1 MKIDSD
7 INLLILFKSMIQY
20 TFQFISMI
28 QYTFQFISMIQYTFI
43 HNIILSLICYT
54 YIFLIYKYKLTIKII
69 E

>member
-28 QYTFQFISMIQYTFI
+28 QYTFI

-54 YIFLIYKYKLTIKII
+54 KYCYIK
-69 E
+69 